1 MKKRFLSFVLAVLMI
16 ASLLPATAL
25 AADVVKSGTCGAEG
39 DGSNLTWT
47 LDSEGVLTISGNGDM
62 NGYGFLS
69 APWHYSSEVKSAV
82 IADGVTS
89 IGNEAFYH
97 CTSLTSVTIPDSVT
111 SIGDRVFSYCTSLT
125 SVTIPDSVTS
135 IGDRVFSYCTSLT
148 GIWVAEGNSHYSSDA
163 SGVLFN
169 KDKTTLVQCPG
180 AFAAYTIPDSVTS
193 IGRYAFYGCTSL
205 TSVTIPGSVTS
216 IGVYAFDSCASLISV
231 TIPDGVTSIGDS
243 AFDYCTSLTSV
254 TIPGSV
260 TSIGDSVFYHCTSL
274 ASVTIPDSVT
284 SIGRYA
290 FAYCKSLTSVA
301 IPDGVTSIGEKAFS
315 QCTSLTSVAIP
326 DSVTSIGER
335 AFYECTSLTSVTI
348 PDSVTSIGDSVF
360 YHCTSLTSVTIP
372 DSVTSI
378 GDYAF
383 SGCTSLTSVTIPDS
397 VTSIGEGTF
406 EDCTSLTSVTIPDS
420 ETSIGDYAFS
430 YCTSLTSVTIPDGVT
445 SIGCAA
451 FRFCTSLI
459 SMTIPDSV
467 TSIVDGF
474 FLGCKSLTSV
484 TIPNS
489 VTSIGNGAFQL
500 CTSLTSVTI
509 PNSVTSI
516 GESAFDN
523 CTSLTSVTIPDSVTS
538 IGDWAFGSC
547 TSLTSVTI
555 PDSVTSIGRY
565 AFAYCTSLTSVAIPD
580 SVTSIGEYAFDDCK
594 SLTDVYYAGSE
605 AQWKAIAISPN
616 GNDDLLTANIHYYSV
631 DPGAYSSIYGADAK
645 TRALTVYGNKN
656 DSATVETNYQALPGV
671 EVTGGADKRTTGAD
685 GKVTLRNDGG
695 SVTFHKDGYVDRT
708 LSAAALDVSAD
719 VYLQKTSDYP
729 VINAVWLND
738 VNDVM
743 NTRYPMNLVQSKRY
757 KVETEIS
764 WGSSSAKR
772 VILYQGDKSY
782 DITAGASSLVL
793 SDRFDLS
800 KDLYIAATDQKNHTT
815 VKKLKLES
823 GSAATAALD
832 GAKIDFGDSLKFTLP
847 DSIPVIGGD
856 SLKLGLYSEVPVK
869 AVVDKG
875 KVYVAIGYQ
884 VAADEDGVKS
894 FANSA
899 KKLRD
904 NMAKAK
910 TAAKKC
916 KTMLD
921 AQKELGGKAATV
933 SGSWGFDAGFTVM
946 GFAEG
951 WYDDD
956 AKIHWTDGGIT
967 LGANVGV
974 DYSYPFAIGP
984 VPCYAEVGFTA
995 DFQAQLNLL
1004 MNADAKK
1011 FMPSGTL
1018 KGDIALDIG
1027 AGVGVEKVITAG
1039 GGAEG
1044 KLSPTMNFDAANQM
1058 TSADAKFSLAG
1069 YLKVT
1074 AFGLTYKHNFDPWVD
1089 KLIWQYPDPADS
1101 ADLMSAD
1108 GQPNFI
1114 DQIYNAANYTAPDLS
1129 YLEKGSEFFGA
1140 KKPGLFKRLFAPAE
1154 FLSETEN
1161 PVFLSNAYEQAQP
1174 ELVTW
1179 DDGTMLA
1186 VWKGYDSKYSGL
1198 NALALYYSY
1207 YDGSKWSTP
1216 AILEQDGTLDG
1227 AFMLQKINGS
1237 AYVLWQDAGESV
1249 SDDITLDE
1257 LSQKM
1262 GLNAALFNAA
1272 QQTFSVQTV
1281 AAASGA
1287 VSMLPT
1293 LCGDAE
1299 HLTAV
1304 WATNTEG
1311 DVFGQNSANAI
1322 CTSTYSNGSWSAAET
1337 SCSGLNS
1344 IDSLAAAYDE
1354 SGTLQIAYSVDVDG
1368 DPKTIDDMEVYR
1380 NGTALTDNGSV
1391 DSGVVYR
1398 NGTLYWFSNGAL
1410 MAEGKTVVSAD
1421 HGLMTDRY
1429 RIVDENGVKAVL
1441 FTQNSGLYASLYG
1454 IFYDSD
1460 SGEWGQPV
1468 ALTDGSDFV
1477 TSFSAGVAKDG
1488 KLKIMANR
1496 QQVTG
1501 TSSDENPYGES
1512 SLQLLEI
1519 APGCQLKITDTY
1531 YDGGNYLAGEDLP
1544 VTLTVTNAGQA
1555 ASNGVKV
1562 QFYDGSKLLYE
1573 QTFDGALQAG
1583 AITTMTATPAFDKA
1597 EQDKALTVK
1606 VIPADAENDSAQGGS
1621 TTITLHQNDLTVE
1634 YISWGLNENGKVMVY
1649 ADVVNRG
1656 YSTSKGVTVSLRK
1669 GAVDGDVVDS
1679 VALDTLVTLGLQHAS
1694 FETDG
1699 TDGDL
1704 FYITLDGKAA
1714 DDNGAN
1720 DADFVVIRK
1729 EKANAC
1735 QHNYEQTTIA
1745 AECER
1750 PGYIIMTCSSCG
1762 DSYVQKT
1769 LAELGHDY
1777 LNGTCTRCGQ
1787 KEGETPHKHSYKDI
1801 VTAPTCTEK
1810 GYTTHTCACGESYV
1824 DTYVDALGHAWDNGK
1839 VTKEPTETETGVKTF
1854 TCTRC
1859 SETKTEVI
1867 PPLSHKHSYDAVV
1880 TAPTCTEK
1888 GYTTHTCSCGDSYV
1902 DTYVDALGHAWDS
1915 GTVTKQPTATET
1927 GVRTYTC
1934 TRCSETKT
1942 ESIPVV
1948 SVDVTQMFTDV
1959 TKNWAYPGIQ
1969 YCVTHGIM
1977 GGMGD
1982 GTFAPT
1988 GTTTRAQIVQIL
2000 YNLEGTP
2007 AVSGTT
2013 PFTDLTAN
2021 WYKPAILWAYQNNV
2035 VAGTSPTTFD
2045 PDQPVTREQIAVILT
2060 QYMFHVL
2067 KMERTWTPADLSKF
2081 PDGAQVSS
2089 WAKEAMQDA
2098 VALGLINGTKASD
2111 GEVYL
2116 DPQGSAARQQVATI
2130 LMNFCQNVKK

>member
-1 MKKRFLSFVLAVLMI
+1 MRKRLLSFVLAVLMI

-25 AADVVKSGTCGAEG
+25 AADIVDSGTCGAED

-47 LDSEGVLTISGNGDM
+47 LDSEGVLTISGAGAMKEYDP
-62 NGYGFLS
+62 YK
-69 APWHYSSEVKSAV
+69 APWYGSRSRVKSAV

-89 IGNEAFYH
+89 IGDYAFRDCYN
-97 CTSLTSVTIPDSVT
+97 LASVTIPDSVT
-111 SIGDRVFSYCTSLT
+111 SIDWS
-125 SVTIPDSVTS
+125 
-135 IGDRVFSYCTSLT
+135 
-148 GIWVAEGNSHYSSDA
+148 
-163 SGVLFN
+163 
-169 KDKTTLVQCPG
+169 
-180 AFAAYTIPDSVTS
+180 AFA
-193 IGRYAFYGCTSL
+193 GCASL

-216 IGVYAFDSCASLISV
+216 IGGA
-231 TIPDGVTSIGDS
+231 
-243 AFDYCTSLTSV
+243 
-254 TIPGSV
+254 
-260 TSIGDSVFYHCTSL
+260 
-274 ASVTIPDSVT
+274 
-284 SIGRYA
+284 
-290 FAYCKSLTSVA
+290 
-301 IPDGVTSIGEKAFS
+301 AFS
-315 QCTSLTSVAIP
+315 
-326 DSVTSIGER
+326 D
-335 AFYECTSLTSVTI
+335 
-348 PDSVTSIGDSVF
+348 
-360 YHCTSLTSVTIP
+360 CTSLTSVTIP

-383 SGCTSLTSVTIPDS
+383 SD
-397 VTSIGEGTF
+397 
-406 EDCTSLTSVTIPDS
+406 
-420 ETSIGDYAFS
+420 
-430 YCTSLTSVTIPDGVT
+430 
-445 SIGCAA
+445 
-451 FRFCTSLI
+451 
-459 SMTIPDSV
+459 
-467 TSIVDGF
+467 
-474 FLGCKSLTSV
+474 
-484 TIPNS
+484 
-489 VTSIGNGAFQL
+489 

-516 GESAFDN
+516 GHDAFYN
-523 CTSLTSVTIPDSVTS
+523 CASLTSVMIPDSMTSIGNDAFHYCKSLTSVTIPDSVTSIDVNAFAGCTSLTSVEIPDSVTSIDGGAFYNCKSLTSVTIPDSVTS
-538 IGDWAFGSC
+538 IGDG
-547 TSLTSVTI
+547 
-555 PDSVTSIGRY
+555 

-580 SVTSIGEYAFDDCK
+580 SVTSIGDGAFASCTSLTGIWAAEGSSHYASDAFGVLFNKDKTTLVQCPGAFSGSYAIPDSMTSIDWRAFAGCTSLTSVTIPSSVTSIGGATFSDCSSLTSVTIPSGVTSIRDYTFNGCTSLTSVTIPDSVTSIGGWAFSYCK
-594 SLTDVYYAGSE
+594 SLTSVTIPDSVTSIDWCAFAGCTSLTDVYYAGSE
-605 AQWKAIAISPN
+605 AQWKAISISSLSN

-631 DPGAYSSIYGADAK
+631 DPGSYRSIYGADAQ

-656 DSATVETNYQALPGV
+656 DSATIETNYQALPGV
-671 EVTGGADKRTTGAD
+671 EASGGADKRTTGKD
-685 GKVTLRNDGG
+685 GKVTLQNDGS

-708 LSAAALDVSAD
+708 LSAAALNVSAD

-757 KVETEIS
+757 KVEAEIS

-856 SLKLGLYSEVPVK
+856 SLKLGLYSQVPFK

-884 VAADEDGVKS
+884 ADADQDGVKS

-899 KKLRD
+899 KKLR
-904 NMAKAK
+904 NSMTKAK
-910 TAAKKC
+910 TEAQKY
-916 KTMLD
+916 KTMQD
-921 AQKELGGKAATV
+921 ARKAFGGKAATV
-933 SGSWGFDAGFTVM
+933 GGSWGFDAGFTVM

-956 AKIHWTDGGIT
+956 ANIHWTDGGIT

-1027 AGVGVEKVITAG
+1027 AGAGVKKVLTAG

-1074 AFGLTYKHNFDPWVD
+1074 AFGLTYKHNFDPWID

-1227 AFMLQKINGS
+1227 AFTLQKINGS

-1257 LSQKM
+1257 LSRKM
-1262 GLNAALFNAA
+1262 GLNAAPFNAA

-1287 VSMLPT
+1287 VSMMPT

-1354 SGTLQIAYSVDVDG
+1354 SGTLQIAYSVDADG

-1669 GAVDGDVVDS
+1669 SAVDGDVVDS
-1679 VALDTLVTLGLQHAS
+1679 VALDTLGTLGLQHVS

-1810 GYTTHTCACGESYV
+1810 GYTTHTCACGDSYV

-1888 GYTTHTCSCGDSYV
+1888 GYTTHTCACGDSYV
-1902 DTYVDALGHAWDS
+1902 DTYVDALGHAWDN
-1915 GTVTKQPTATET
+1915 GKVTKEPTATET

-1934 TRCSETKT
+1934 TCCHETKT

-2035 VAGTSPTTFD
+2035 VAGTSPTTFA

-2098 VALGLINGTKASD
+2098 VALGLINGTKAPD
-2111 GEVYL
+2111 DKVYL
-2116 DPQGSAARQQVATI
+2116 DPQGSATRQQVATI

>member
-1 MKKRFLSFVLAVLMI
+1 MKKRLLSFVLAVLMI

-25 AADVVKSGTCGAEG
+25 AADIVDSGTCGAEG

-97 CTSLTSVTIPDSVT
+97 
-111 SIGDRVFSYCTSLT
+111 CTSLT

-335 AFYECTSLTSVTI
+335 AFYE
-348 PDSVTSIGDSVF
+348 
-360 YHCTSLTSVTIP
+360 
-372 DSVTSI
+372 
-378 GDYAF
+378 
-383 SGCTSLTSVTIPDS
+383 CTSLTSVTIPDS

-671 EVTGGADKRTTGAD
+671 EASGGADKRTTSKD
-685 GKVTLRNDGG
+685 GKVTLQNDGS

-708 LSAAALDVSAD
+708 LSAAALNVSAD

-757 KVETEIS
+757 KVEAEIS

-823 GSAATAALD
+823 GSAATVALD
-832 GAKIDFGDSLKFTLP
+832 GAKVDFGDSLKFTLP

-856 SLKLGLYSEVPVK
+856 SLKLGLYNKVPVK
-869 AVVDKG
+869 VVVDKG

-884 VAADEDGVKS
+884 VDADEDGVKS

-910 TAAKKC
+910 TTAQKC
-916 KTMLD
+916 KTMQD

-951 WYDDD
+951 WCDDD
-956 AKIHWTDGGIT
+956 AKIHLTDGGIT
-967 LGANVGV
+967 LGANLGV

-1027 AGVGVEKVITAG
+1027 AGAGVKKMFTFG

-1074 AFGLTYKHNFDPWVD
+1074 ALDFTYKHPFDPWVD

-1227 AFMLQKINGS
+1227 AFTLQKINGS

-1262 GLNAALFNAA
+1262 GLNAAPFNAA

-1287 VSMLPT
+1287 VSMMPT

-1555 ASNGVKV
+1555 AANGVKV

-1621 TTITLHQNDLTVE
+1621 TMITLHQNDLTVE

-1679 VALDTLVTLGLQHAS
+1679 VALDTLGTLGLQHVS

-1810 GYTTHTCACGESYV
+1810 GYTTHTCACGDSYV

-1888 GYTTHTCSCGDSYV
+1888 GYTKHTCACGDSYV
-1902 DTYVDALGHAWDS
+1902 DTYVDALGHAWDN
-1915 GTVTKQPTATET
+1915 GKVTKEPTATET

-1934 TRCSETKT
+1934 TRCHETKT

-2013 PFTDLTAN
+2013 PFADLTAN

-2035 VAGTSPTTFD
+2035 VAGTSPTTFA

-2081 PDGAQVSS
+2081 PDGAQVSG

-2111 GEVYL
+2111 GVVYL

>member
-1 MKKRFLSFVLAVLMI
+1 MRSEIRKTVRKMQGGDCMRKRLLSFVLAVLMI

-25 AADVVKSGTCGAEG
+25 AADIVDSGTCGAED

-47 LDSEGVLTISGNGDM
+47 LDSEGVLTISGAGAMKEYDP
-62 NGYGFLS
+62 YK
-69 APWHYSSEVKSAV
+69 APWYGSRSRVKSAV

-89 IGNEAFYH
+89 IGDYAFRDCYN
-97 CTSLTSVTIPDSVT
+97 LASVTIPDSVT
-111 SIGDRVFSYCTSLT
+111 SIDWS
-125 SVTIPDSVTS
+125 
-135 IGDRVFSYCTSLT
+135 
-148 GIWVAEGNSHYSSDA
+148 
-163 SGVLFN
+163 
-169 KDKTTLVQCPG
+169 
-180 AFAAYTIPDSVTS
+180 AFA
-193 IGRYAFYGCTSL
+193 GCASL

-216 IGVYAFDSCASLISV
+216 IGGA
-231 TIPDGVTSIGDS
+231 
-243 AFDYCTSLTSV
+243 
-254 TIPGSV
+254 
-260 TSIGDSVFYHCTSL
+260 
-274 ASVTIPDSVT
+274 
-284 SIGRYA
+284 
-290 FAYCKSLTSVA
+290 
-301 IPDGVTSIGEKAFS
+301 AFS
-315 QCTSLTSVAIP
+315 
-326 DSVTSIGER
+326 D
-335 AFYECTSLTSVTI
+335 
-348 PDSVTSIGDSVF
+348 
-360 YHCTSLTSVTIP
+360 CTSLTSVTIP

-383 SGCTSLTSVTIPDS
+383 SD
-397 VTSIGEGTF
+397 
-406 EDCTSLTSVTIPDS
+406 
-420 ETSIGDYAFS
+420 
-430 YCTSLTSVTIPDGVT
+430 
-445 SIGCAA
+445 
-451 FRFCTSLI
+451 
-459 SMTIPDSV
+459 
-467 TSIVDGF
+467 
-474 FLGCKSLTSV
+474 
-484 TIPNS
+484 
-489 VTSIGNGAFQL
+489 

-516 GESAFDN
+516 GHDAFYN
-523 CTSLTSVTIPDSVTS
+523 CASLTSVMIPDSMTSIGNDAFHYCKSLTSVTIPDSVTSIDVNAFAGCTSLTSVEIPDSVTSIDGGAFYNCKSLTSVTIPDSVTS
-538 IGDWAFGSC
+538 IGDG
-547 TSLTSVTI
+547 
-555 PDSVTSIGRY
+555 

-580 SVTSIGEYAFDDCK
+580 SVTSIGDGAFALCTSLTGIWAAEGSSHYASDAFGVLFNKDKTTLVQCPGAFSGSYAIPDSMTSIDWRAFAGCTSLTSVTIPSSVTSIGGATFSDCSSLTSVTIPSGVTSIRDYTFNGCTSLTSVTIPDSVTSIGGWAFSYCK
-594 SLTDVYYAGSE
+594 SLTSVTIPDSVTSIDWCAFAGCTSLTDVYYAGSE
-605 AQWKAIAISPN
+605 AQWKAISISSLSN

-631 DPGAYSSIYGADAK
+631 DPGSYRSIYGADAQ

-656 DSATVETNYQALPGV
+656 DSAKIETNYQALPGV
-671 EVTGGADKRTTGAD
+671 EASGGADKRTTGAD
-685 GKVTLRNDGG
+685 GKVTLQNDGG

-708 LSAAALDVSAD
+708 LSAAALKVSAD

-757 KVETEIS
+757 KVEAEIS

-1027 AGVGVEKVITAG
+1027 AGAGVKKVLTAG

-1179 DDGTMLA
+1179 DNGTMLA

-1227 AFMLQKINGS
+1227 AFTLQKINGS

-1257 LSQKM
+1257 LSRKM

-1287 VSMLPT
+1287 VSMMPT

-1354 SGTLQIAYSVDVDG
+1354 SGTLQIAYSVDADG

-1477 TSFSAGVAKDG
+1477 TSFSGV
-1488 KLKIMANR
+1488 L
-1496 QQVTG
+1496 
-1501 TSSDENPYGES
+1501 
-1512 SLQLLEI
+1512 
-1519 APGCQLKITDTY
+1519 
-1531 YDGGNYLAGEDLP
+1531 
-1544 VTLTVTNAGQA
+1544 
-1555 ASNGVKV
+1555 
-1562 QFYDGSKLLYE
+1562 
-1573 QTFDGALQAG
+1573 
-1583 AITTMTATPAFDKA
+1583 
-1597 EQDKALTVK
+1597 
-1606 VIPADAENDSAQGGS
+1606 
-1621 TTITLHQNDLTVE
+1621 
-1634 YISWGLNENGKVMVY
+1634 
-1649 ADVVNRG
+1649 
-1656 YSTSKGVTVSLRK
+1656 
-1669 GAVDGDVVDS
+1669 
-1679 VALDTLVTLGLQHAS
+1679 
-1694 FETDG
+1694 
-1699 TDGDL
+1699 
-1704 FYITLDGKAA
+1704 
-1714 DDNGAN
+1714 
-1720 DADFVVIRK
+1720 
-1729 EKANAC
+1729 
-1735 QHNYEQTTIA
+1735 
-1745 AECER
+1745 
-1750 PGYIIMTCSSCG
+1750 
-1762 DSYVQKT
+1762 QKT
-1769 LAELGHDY
+1769 
-1777 LNGTCTRCGQ
+1777 
-1787 KEGETPHKHSYKDI
+1787 
-1801 VTAPTCTEK
+1801 
-1810 GYTTHTCACGESYV
+1810 
-1824 DTYVDALGHAWDNGK
+1824 
-1839 VTKEPTETETGVKTF
+1839 
-1854 TCTRC
+1854 
-1859 SETKTEVI
+1859 
-1867 PPLSHKHSYDAVV
+1867 
-1880 TAPTCTEK
+1880 
-1888 GYTTHTCSCGDSYV
+1888 
-1902 DTYVDALGHAWDS
+1902 
-1915 GTVTKQPTATET
+1915 
-1927 GVRTYTC
+1927 
-1934 TRCSETKT
+1934 
-1942 ESIPVV
+1942 
-1948 SVDVTQMFTDV
+1948 
-1959 TKNWAYPGIQ
+1959 
-1969 YCVTHGIM
+1969 
-1977 GGMGD
+1977 
-1982 GTFAPT
+1982 
-1988 GTTTRAQIVQIL
+1988 
-2000 YNLEGTP
+2000 
-2007 AVSGTT
+2007 
-2013 PFTDLTAN
+2013 
-2021 WYKPAILWAYQNNV
+2021 
-2035 VAGTSPTTFD
+2035 
-2045 PDQPVTREQIAVILT
+2045 
-2060 QYMFHVL
+2060 
-2067 KMERTWTPADLSKF
+2067 
-2081 PDGAQVSS
+2081 
-2089 WAKEAMQDA
+2089 
-2098 VALGLINGTKASD
+2098 AS
-2111 GEVYL
+2111 
-2116 DPQGSAARQQVATI
+2116 
-2130 LMNFCQNVKK
+2130 

>member
-1 MKKRFLSFVLAVLMI
+1 MRKRLLSFVLAVLMI
-16 ASLLPATAL
+16 VSILPATAL
-25 AADVVKSGTCGAEG
+25 AADIVDSGTCGAEV
-39 DGSNLTWT
+39 TWT
-47 LDSEGVLTISGNGDM
+47 LDSEGVLTISGTGAMKD
-62 NGYGFLS
+62 YDPYK
-69 APWHYSSEVKSAV
+69 APWYGSRSRVKSAV

-89 IGNEAFYH
+89 IGDYAFRDCYNLASVSIPDSVTSIGADAFWY
-97 CTSLTSVTIPDSVT
+97 CTSLTGVTIPDSVT
-111 SIGDRVFSYCTSLT
+111 SIGWSAFCGCESLT
-125 SVTIPDSVTS
+125 SVTIPDNVTSIGDWAFGLCKSLTGVTIPDSVTS
-135 IGDRVFSYCTSLT
+135 IC
-148 GIWVAEGNSHYSSDA
+148 
-163 SGVLFN
+163 
-169 KDKTTLVQCPG
+169 
-180 AFAAYTIPDSVTS
+180 
-193 IGRYAFYGCTSL
+193 
-205 TSVTIPGSVTS
+205 
-216 IGVYAFDSCASLISV
+216 
-231 TIPDGVTSIGDS
+231 
-243 AFDYCTSLTSV
+243 
-254 TIPGSV
+254 
-260 TSIGDSVFYHCTSL
+260 
-274 ASVTIPDSVT
+274 
-284 SIGRYA
+284 
-290 FAYCKSLTSVA
+290 
-301 IPDGVTSIGEKAFS
+301 
-315 QCTSLTSVAIP
+315 
-326 DSVTSIGER
+326 
-335 AFYECTSLTSVTI
+335 
-348 PDSVTSIGDSVF
+348 
-360 YHCTSLTSVTIP
+360 
-372 DSVTSI
+372 
-378 GDYAF
+378 DYAF
-383 SGCTSLTSVTIPDS
+383 NGCTSLTSVTIPDS
-397 VTSIGEGTF
+397 VTSIGECAFYKCGSLTSVTIPDSVTSIGAWAF
-406 EDCTSLTSVTIPDS
+406 RDCTSLTSVTIPNNV
-420 ETSIGDYAFS
+420 TSIGDFAFND
-430 YCTSLTSVTIPDGVT
+430 CTSLTGIWVDRDNNNYSSDASGVLFNKDMT
-445 SIGCAA
+445 TLVQCPGA
-451 FRFCTSLI
+451 FSG
-459 SMTIPDSV
+459 SYAIPDSV
-467 TSIVDGF
+467 TSIGYHAFDS
-474 FLGCKSLTSV
+474 CKSLTSV

-489 VTSIGNGAFQL
+489 VTSIGGDAFW
-500 CTSLTSVTI
+500 
-509 PNSVTSI
+509 
-516 GESAFDN
+516 G

-538 IGDWAFGSC
+538 ISSDTFASCTSLTSVTIPSSVTSIGWSAFAYC

-565 AFAYCTSLTSVAIPD
+565 AFEGCESLTSVTIPNSMTSIGEHVFEDCTSLTSVTIPDSVTSIGYNAFGSCESLTSVTIPNSVTSIGDSVFSNCKSLTSVAIPD
-580 SVTSIGEYAFDDCK
+580 SVTSIFSCAFDDCT

-605 AQWKAIAISPN
+605 AQWKAISISST

-631 DPGAYSSIYGADAK
+631 DPGAYSSIYGADAQ

-656 DSATVETNYQALPGV
+656 DSATIETNYQALPGV
-671 EVTGGADKRTTGAD
+671 EASGGADKQTTGAD
-685 GKVTLRNDGG
+685 GKVTLQNDGG

-708 LSAAALDVSAD
+708 LSAAALNVSAD
-719 VYLQKTSDYP
+719 VYLQKASDYP

-757 KVETEIS
+757 KVEAEIS

-956 AKIHWTDGGIT
+956 ANIHWTDGGIT

-1027 AGVGVEKVITAG
+1027 AGAGVKKVLTAG

-1074 AFGLTYKHNFDPWVD
+1074 AFGLTYKHKFDPWVD

-1227 AFMLQKINGS
+1227 AFTLQKINGS

-1262 GLNAALFNAA
+1262 GLSAASFDAA
-1272 QQTFSVQTV
+1272 QKTFSVQTV

-1293 LCGDAE
+1293 ICGDAE

-1555 ASNGVKV
+1555 AANGVKV

-1583 AITTMTATPAFDKA
+1583 ATTTMTATPAFDKA

-1606 VIPADAENDSAQGGS
+1606 VIPADAENDSTQGDS
-1621 TTITLHQNDLTVE
+1621 ATITLHQNDLTIE
-1634 YISWGLNENGKVMVY
+1634 HISWGLNENGKVMVY
-1649 ADVVNRG
+1649 ADIINRG
-1656 YSTSKGVTVSLRK
+1656 YSTSKDVTVSLRK

-1679 VALDTLVTLGLQHAS
+1679 VALDTLGTLGLQHVS
-1694 FETDG
+1694 FETDS

-1729 EKANAC
+1729 EKANVC

-1750 PGYIIMTCSSCG
+1750 PGYIIMTCSFCG

-1787 KEGETPHKHSYKDI
+1787 KEGETPHKHSYKAV

-1810 GYTTHTCACGESYV
+1810 GYTTHTCACGDSYVDTYTDALGHAWDNGKVTKEPTETESGVKTFTCTRCGETKTEVIPALSHEHSYKAVVTAPTCTAKGYTTHTCACGDSYV

-1839 VTKEPTETETGVKTF
+1839 VTKEPTETETGVKAF

-1859 SETKTEVI
+1859 GETKTETI
-1867 PPLSHKHSYDAVV
+1867 P
-1880 TAPTCTEK
+1880 
-1888 GYTTHTCSCGDSYV
+1888 
-1902 DTYVDALGHAWDS
+1902 
-1915 GTVTKQPTATET
+1915 AT
-1927 GVRTYTC
+1927 G
-1934 TRCSETKT
+1934 
-1942 ESIPVV
+1942 
-1948 SVDVTQMFTDV
+1948 SVDVTEMFTDV
-1959 TKNWAYPGIQ
+1959 SHSWADDGIQ
-1969 YCVTHGIM
+1969 YCVTHQLMSGI
-1977 GGMGD
+1977 GNDLFG
-1982 GTFAPT
+1982 PKL
-1988 GTTTRAQIVQIL
+1988 TTTRAQIVQIL
-2000 YNLEGTP
+2000 YNLEGEP
-2007 AVSGTT
+2007 KVSGKT
-2013 PFTDLTAN
+2013 PFTDLTN
-2021 WYKPAILWAYQNNV
+2021 DWYQDAVLWAYQTGV
-2035 VAGTSPTTFD
+2035 VAGTSSTTFE
-2045 PDQPVTREQIAVILT
+2045 PDLPVTREQIAVILMEYVT
-2060 QYMFHVL
+2060 RVL
-2067 KMERTWTPADLSKF
+2067 KLERTWTPADLSTF
-2081 PDGAQVSS
+2081 PDAGSVSD
-2089 WAKEAMQDA
+2089 WAKDAMADA
-2098 VALGLINGTKASD
+2098 VALGLISGASNGGQT
-2111 GEVYL
+2111 YL
-2116 DPQGSAARQQVATI
+2116 EPQGSATREQVATI
-2130 LMNFCQNVKK
+2130 LMEFCKNVKK

>member
-1 MKKRFLSFVLAVLMI
+1 MKKRLLSFVLAVLMI

-25 AADVVKSGTCGAEG
+25 AADSDIVASGTCGAEG

-47 LDSEGVLTISGNGDM
+47 LDSEGVLTISGSGDM
-62 NGYGFLS
+62 YDYRAS
-69 APWHYSSEVKSAV
+69 SIVPWYYRSRVKSAV
-82 IADGVTS
+82 IAEGVTS
-89 IGNEAFYH
+89 IGDCAFYWCESLTGVTIPDSVTSIGIGAFSDCNSLASVTIPDSVTSIGSH
-97 CTSLTSVTIPDSVT
+97 AFLDCTSLTSVTIPNSVTSIGEGTFYNCDSLTSVTIPDSVTSIGDCAFIVCKSLASVTIPNSVTSIGNRAFCGCESLTSVAIPDSVTSIDDYAFCSCKSLTSVAIPDSVTSIGERAFADCTSLTSVTIPDSVTRIGDGAFASCTSLTGIWVAEGSSHYASDAFGVLFNKDKTTLVQCPGAFSGSYAIPDSVTSICHYAFDGCTSLTSVTIPNSVTSIGVWAFWDCTSLTSVTIPDSVT
-111 SIGDRVFSYCTSLT
+111 SIGDRAFVDCKSLV

-135 IGDRVFSYCTSLT
+135 IGDCAFGSCKSLT
-148 GIWVAEGNSHYSSDA
+148 GIWVAEGNNHYSSDA

-169 KDKTTLVQCPG
+169 KDRTTLVQCPG
-180 AFAAYTIPDSVTS
+180 AFA
-193 IGRYAFYGCTSL
+193 
-205 TSVTIPGSVTS
+205 
-216 IGVYAFDSCASLISV
+216 VYA
-231 TIPDGVTSIGDS
+231 IPN
-243 AFDYCTSLTSV
+243 
-254 TIPGSV
+254 SV
-260 TSIGDSVFYHCTSL
+260 TSIGD
-274 ASVTIPDSVT
+274 
-284 SIGRYA
+284 YA
-290 FAYCKSLTSVA
+290 FYGC
-301 IPDGVTSIGEKAFS
+301 E
-315 QCTSLTSVAIP
+315 
-326 DSVTSIGER
+326 
-335 AFYECTSLTSVTI
+335 SLTSVTI
-348 PDSVTSIGDSVF
+348 PDSVTR
-360 YHCTSLTSVTIP
+360 
-372 DSVTSI
+372 
-378 GDYAF
+378 
-383 SGCTSLTSVTIPDS
+383 
-397 VTSIGEGTF
+397 
-406 EDCTSLTSVTIPDS
+406 
-420 ETSIGDYAFS
+420 
-430 YCTSLTSVTIPDGVT
+430 
-445 SIGCAA
+445 IGCA
-451 FRFCTSLI
+451 FGDCT
-459 SMTIPDSV
+459 
-467 TSIVDGF
+467 
-474 FLGCKSLTSV
+474 
-484 TIPNS
+484 
-489 VTSIGNGAFQL
+489 
-500 CTSLTSVTI
+500 
-509 PNSVTSI
+509 
-516 GESAFDN
+516 
-523 CTSLTSVTIPDSVTS
+523 
-538 IGDWAFGSC
+538 
-547 TSLTSVTI
+547 
-555 PDSVTSIGRY
+555 
-565 AFAYCTSLTSVAIPD
+565 
-580 SVTSIGEYAFDDCK
+580 

-605 AQWKAIAISPN
+605 AQWEAISFSSYADYN
-616 GNDDLLTANIHYYSV
+616 FQNANKHYNSV
-631 DPGAYSSIYGADAK
+631 APDSYHSIYGADAQ

-656 DSATVETNYQALPGV
+656 DSTTIETNYQALPGV

-685 GKVTLRNDGG
+685 GKVTLQNDGS

-708 LSAAALDVSAD
+708 LSAAALKVSAD

-743 NTRYPMNLVQSKRY
+743 NTRYPMNLVQSKHY
-757 KVETEIS
+757 KVEAEIS

-800 KDLYIAATDQKNHTT
+800 KALYIAATDQTDHTT

-1027 AGVGVEKVITAG
+1027 AGAGVKKVLTAG

-1207 YDGSKWSTP
+1207 YDGSKWSAP

-1227 AFMLQKINGS
+1227 AFTLQKINGS

-1262 GLNAALFNAA
+1262 GLNAAQFNAA

-1287 VSMLPT
+1287 VSMMPT

-1477 TSFSAGVAKDG
+1477 TSFSASVAKDG

-1669 GAVDGDVVDS
+1669 SAVDGDVVDS
-1679 VALDTLVTLGLQHAS
+1679 VALDTLGTLGLQHVS

-1810 GYTTHTCACGESYV
+1810 GYTTHTCACGDSYV

-1934 TRCSETKT
+1934 TRCSATKT
-1942 ESIPVV
+1942 ETIPATG

-1959 TKNWAYPGIQ
+1959 EKNWAYPGIQ

-2045 PDQPVTREQIAVILT
+2045 PEGPVTREQIAVILT

-2067 KMERTWTPADLSKF
+2067 KMERTWTPADLSTF
-2081 PDGAQVSS
+2081 PDGANVSS

-2111 GEVYL
+2111 GLVYL